1 MIATPPIHG
10 RSGRQ
15 FRSRVRHA
23 YRAVGISIFLG
34 FLVAAGVAV
43 ILFIVHFFIEFEAIW
58 GLYVTLA
65 ASVVTLVLLL
75 FFMTFSRKGWLFAAR
90 NKHLADEGAEIIVK
104 TTVEVGA
111 RSVDGIGKAAEAVGD
126 AAGDIDIP
134 S

>member
-75 FFMTFSRKGWLFAAR
+75 FFMTFSRKGWWMVSEKRQKRWEMRRVILIYP
-90 NKHLADEGAEIIVK
+90 ADKGQIRILSA
-104 TTVEVGA
+104 
-111 RSVDGIGKAAEAVGD
+111 
-126 AAGDIDIP
+126 
-134 S
+134 